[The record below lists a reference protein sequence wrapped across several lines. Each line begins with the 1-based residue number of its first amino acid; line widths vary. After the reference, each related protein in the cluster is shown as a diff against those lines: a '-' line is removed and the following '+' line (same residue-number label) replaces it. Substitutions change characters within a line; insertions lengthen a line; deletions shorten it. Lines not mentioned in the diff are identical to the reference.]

1 MQTME
6 NDQISLLNVGGCLL
20 PFSGFRRSGA
30 SQADTPPSIVSS
42 SVVDENAERP
52 KSARQI
58 ESSSFTRMFSCDGS
72 TDLISTH
79 IW

>member
-20 PFSGFRRSGA
+20 PSSGFRRSGA

-58 ESSSFTRMFSCDGS
+58 ESSSFTRMFAYDSS
-72 TDLISTH
+72 KILH
-79 IW
+79 